1 MPDKVTHLCFVDSN
15 IWLYAFIE
23 ADDANKSALAR
34 KLLQEIEPVISSQVI
49 NEVSVNLLRKAHFP
63 EEQIRQL
70 VESFFEKYLV
80 IEASKAVFLSASNLR
95 QRYSLSYWDS
105 LIVASALQAGV
116 SILYSEDMQHGLKV
130 DGQLEIVNPLV

>member
-1 MPDKVTHLCFVDSN
+1 MPDKVNRLCFVDTN

-49 NEVSVNLLRKAHFP
+49 NEVSVNLLRKAHFS
-63 EEQIRQL
+63 EEQVRQL
-70 VESFFEKYLV
+70 IESFFEKYLV
-80 IEASKAVFLSASNLR
+80 VEASKTVFLSDSNLR

-116 SILYSEDMQHGLKV
+116 SVLYSEDMQHGLKV
-130 DGQLEIVNPLV
+130 NGQLEIVNPLV